1 MSQITLTSHLPAD
14 RRTHFEKIG
23 KLLHSGGLNMKKEGG
38 KRERTRNDWNGWLTL
53 IRFHC
58 CLRMIPKP
66 LFVSSP
72 VARISVGLR
81 TSAKWQ
87 THSLTRVD
95 RGMNQCVARS
105 LKCTEQLRSRVL
117 CILCINA
124 NLILVSLGGNYLPG
138 FFHWLLGLGTS

>member
-1 MSQITLTSHLPAD
+1 MTQITLTSHLLAD

-23 KLLHSGGLNMKKEGG
+23 NLLQSGGLNMNKEGR
-38 KRERTRNDWNGWLTL
+38 KRERKRNDRDGWLTL

-58 CLRMIPKP
+58 CLQIIPTP

-72 VARISVGLR
+72 VTRIPVGFG
-81 TSAKWQ
+81 TSAKSQ

-105 LKCTEQLRSRVL
+105 LKCTEQLRSPGVWYPMQQREFDF
-117 CILCINA
+117 
-124 NLILVSLGGNYLPG
+124 GEPWWQLP
-138 FFHWLLGLGTS
+138 T